1 MINCLRSFSSLSA
14 GFLNVDL
21 GVGTGFRFVAGDPG
35 LLATSEV
42 TFGDSP
48 FMSKLLQTRSL
59 CIKIHRGLFD
69 SNIVLHCSK

>member
-35 LLATSEV
+35 PLVTPEV
-42 TFGDSP
+42 TLEDSP
-48 FMSKLLQTRSL
+48 IMSKLLQMRS
-59 CIKIHRGLFD
+59 
-69 SNIVLHCSK
+69 V